1 MARYRTTIDSPKSPS
16 EVFDYMADFTNI
28 TRWDPTA
35 VKAEAVGGGKPD
47 IGTKFSVLVRW
58 LGREIPLEY
67 EITEYDRPGRL
78 VLRAENS
85 TTISK
90 DTITVVPAE
99 TGAQMTYQAR
109 LKFKGFM
116 RLLDPLFNL
125 ALKRLGDNAA
135 VGLRRELGQP
145 TQSE

>member
-1 MARYRTTIDSPKSPS
+1 MATYRTTIDSPRSPP

-28 TRWDPTA
+28 TKWDPTA
-35 VKAEAVGGGKPD
+35 VKAEALAGGEPG
-47 IGTKFSVLVRW
+47 IGAKFSVLVRW

-67 EITEYDRPGRL
+67 EVTEYDRPGRL

-85 TTISK
+85 TTISQ
-90 DTITVVPAE
+90 DTIKVVPSE
-99 TGAQMTYQAR
+99 TGARMTYQAR

-116 RLLDPLFNL
+116 RLLDPIFNL

-135 VGLRRELGQP
+135 AGLRRELGRP